1 MAKSYKL
8 IIKNQEFEFN
18 GEEISKLNQN
28 IKKNIIENYYKFD
41 DKPFIEIQRNSVK
54 FKVLYDPDKIEFWK
68 KFEVNK
74 WENETIQ
81 IIEKYVTKET
91 FFIDIGAWIGPITLY
106 VSKFASKIIAFEPDP
121 IAHDI
126 LKKNVELNVN
136 SDSYKKIN
144 LNKSA
149 ISAKDQDTIDL
160 YSSEFGNSGTSAIL
174 DNNSLDKISVD
185 TISLSEIIN
194 KFNLKKKKLFI
205 KIDVEGYEYEL
216 LKNNMDLIKNLNCDI
231 YFSLHPINL
240 VKKYYGNH
248 KNKFYNIKFFI
259 MTYIKL
265 IRKLPFK
272 HILINSKKISLS
284 KLIIKSILYP
294 LPEEI
299 NIMCTNKII
308 R

>member
-1 MAKSYKL
+1 MIKSLKL
-8 IIKNQEFEFN
+8 KIKNQEFEFN
-18 GEEISKLNQN
+18 GKEISKLNQD
-28 IKKNIIENYYKFD
+28 IKSNIIENYNNLE
-41 DKPFIEIQRNSVK
+41 DKPSIEIQRNNVK
-54 FKVLYDPDKIEFWK
+54 FKVLYDPDRIDFWK

-106 VSKFASKIIAFEPDP
+106 ASKFASKIIAFEPDP
-121 IAHDI
+121 VAHGI
-126 LKKNVELNVN
+126 LKKNVQLNAN
-136 SDSYKKIN
+136 SDFYKKIK
-144 LNKSA
+144 LNKLA
-149 ISAKDQDTIDL
+149 ISGKDQDSIDL

-174 DNNSLDKISVD
+174 DGNLDKISVD
-185 TISLSEIIN
+185 TISLSEVIN
-194 KFNLKKKKLFI
+194 KFNLKKEKLFI

-216 LKNNMDLIKNLNCDI
+216 LKNNMDLIKNLNCNI
-231 YFSLHPINL
+231 FFSFHPKNL
-240 VKKYYGNH
+240 VKKFYGDH
-248 KNKFYNIKFFI
+248 KNKFYNIMFFI

-294 LPEEI
+294 LPDEI
-299 NIMCTNKII
+299 HIMCTNKII
-308 R
+308 K

>member
-1 MAKSYKL
+1 M
-8 IIKNQEFEFN
+8 
-18 GEEISKLNQN
+18 
-28 IKKNIIENYYKFD
+28 
-41 DKPFIEIQRNSVK
+41 
-54 FKVLYDPDKIEFWK
+54 
-68 KFEVNK
+68 
-74 WENETIQ
+74 
-81 IIEKYVTKET
+81 
-91 FFIDIGAWIGPITLY
+91 
-106 VSKFASKIIAFEPDP
+106 
-121 IAHDI
+121 
-126 LKKNVELNVN
+126 KKNVQLNAN
-136 SDSYKKIN
+136 SDFYKKIK
-144 LNKSA
+144 LNKLA
-149 ISAKDQDTIDL
+149 ISGKDQDSIDL

-174 DNNSLDKISVD
+174 DNNLDKISVD
-185 TISLSEIIN
+185 TILSEVIN